1 MITWYSLLLAG
12 CAGTSVMT
20 VFLFI
25 PRWAGWSKVDV
36 IRAGGA
42 LLVGMN
48 SKAFVTGMGIHLLM
62 GVGFSY
68 LYAAFLGL
76 SHLPFNALTGS
87 LLGSLHG
94 VVVMLLVAILIM
106 EHHPVARYH
115 ERGPATGLAQL
126 GAHILYGATVGWVVG
141 LMN

>member
-20 VFLFI
+20 LFLFI

-42 LLVGMN
+42 LVVGMN
-48 SKAFVTGMGIHLLM
+48 SKAFIVGMGIHLLM

-76 SHLPFNALTGS
+76 SHLPFNTLTGS

-106 EHHPVARYH
+106 EHHPIARYH

>member
-1 MITWYSLLLAG
+1 M
-12 CAGTSVMT
+12 
-20 VFLFI
+20 
-25 PRWAGWSKVDV
+25 
-36 IRAGGA
+36 
-42 LLVGMN
+42 VGMN

>member
-1 MITWYSLLLAG
+1 MI
-12 CAGTSVMT
+12 
-20 VFLFI
+20 
-25 PRWAGWSKVDV
+25 K
-36 IRAGGA
+36 AGGA

-48 SKAFVTGMGIHLLM
+48 AHAFATGMGIHLVM

-68 LYAAFLGL
+68 LYAAFLGF
-76 SHLPFNALTGS
+76 SHLPFNTLTGA

-106 EHHPVARYH
+106 EHHPIARYH
-115 ERGPATGLAQL
+115 ERGPATGLAHL